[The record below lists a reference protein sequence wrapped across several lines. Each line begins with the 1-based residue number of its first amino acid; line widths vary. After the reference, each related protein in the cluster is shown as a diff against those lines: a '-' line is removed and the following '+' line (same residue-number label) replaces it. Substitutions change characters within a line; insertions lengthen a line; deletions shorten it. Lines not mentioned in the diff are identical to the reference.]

1 MNKTQI
7 RNLIIAILVAIA
19 GFFGYNIVIN
29 PPVNVIPKV
38 DTSAIFI
45 DTVKVDT
52 LIAE

>member
-7 RNLIIAILVAIA
+7 RNLIIAVVIAVA
-19 GFFGYNIVIN
+19 GFFGYNVIVT

-38 DTSAIFI
+38 DTSAITI

-52 LIAE
+52 LIVE